1 MKYAA
6 NDDAMSRAIVIALKV
21 SLKLKSVR
29 NRLIRLKIIIKK
41 FIINTG
47 SSRIETLEVS
57 SPQNEK
63 LPNRV
68 IKSELRTVTAKV
80 EVDSFI
86 TEFSRI

>member
-6 NDDAMSRAIVIALKV
+6 NDDAMSRAIVIVLKV

-29 NRLIRLKIIIKK
+29 NRLTILKIIIKK
-41 FIINTG
+41 FIINAG

-86 TEFSRI
+86 TEFS